1 MRTLNQQEVAHV
13 SGAAA
18 APIDTGLF
26 PKTGIAFIDKIHAN
40 EWKNIY
46 QPLLK
51 AFGLIKK

>member
-1 MRTLNQQEVAHV
+1 MRTLNQQEIAHV

-26 PKTGIAFIDKIHAN
+26 PKTGIAFIDQIHAN

-46 QPLLK
+46 KPLLQ